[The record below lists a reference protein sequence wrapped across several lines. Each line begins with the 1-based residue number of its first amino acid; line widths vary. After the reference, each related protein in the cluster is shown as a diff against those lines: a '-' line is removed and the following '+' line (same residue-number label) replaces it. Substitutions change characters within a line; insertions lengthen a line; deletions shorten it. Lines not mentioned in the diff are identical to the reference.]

1 MSYEPDFTNDAKA
14 SWRKLDLALQ
24 EEVLDAVDRI
34 ANDPGLLR
42 RSRASPEWVFDF
54 TCDVNGIR
62 HYFFLTIRLNRTN
75 QKLIV
80 LKVGHSERKL

>member
-1 MSYEPDFTNDAKA
+1 
-14 SWRKLDLALQ
+14 
-24 EEVLDAVDRI
+24 VLDAVDQI
-34 ANDPGLLR
+34 ANDPSVPR

-54 TCDVNGIR
+54 TRDIGGIR

-80 LKVGHSERKL
+80 LKLGHSERKL